1 MKVGELRK
9 ILSGINGNYT
19 VYIQGDDINEVNI
32 HVDGGFVV
40 LQSDDLERRL
50 YEDYD
55 DDNDDEEVKYY
66 G

>member
-1 MKVGELRK
+1 MKVDELRK
-9 ILSGINGNYT
+9 ILSGINGNYV
-19 VYIQGDDINEVNI
+19 VYVQGDDINEVNI
-32 HVDGGFVV
+32 NVDGGFVV

-50 YEDYD
+50 YDGYD

>member
-1 MKVGELRK
+1 MKVDELRK
-9 ILSGINGNYT
+9 ILSGINGNYV
-19 VYIQGDDINEVNI
+19 VYVQGDDINEVNI
-32 HVDGGFVV
+32 NVDGDFVV

-50 YEDYD
+50 YDDYD